1 MLPEKALPPTRASA
15 LKNKTVAEAKHR
27 LITEL
32 SPTSPSPQLDA
43 DCILQWVLDCDR
55 THLLLRR
62 NELLTEE
69 QAAAVE
75 DALSRRAT
83 GFPIAYI
90 TGRKEF
96 FGLDFFVTP
105 AVLIPKPDT
114 ELLVEQ
120 TIAAVREKCR
130 GAASGAAGKKIRVCD
145 MCTGSGC
152 VGISVLRALTEDD
165 VILSGAEESSR
176 QARNGNGTAE
186 DKDSAA
192 RTEISLTLV
201 DISEDALSVAKKN
214 AERLLH
220 EREKRRGCTQMDAD
234 GTSVLRKSS
243 ADSSTYSSTI
253 SFVRSNLF
261 ERVPG
266 QFDFIVTNPPYVPH
280 TEAQALL
287 RDGRS
292 EPLLALDGDVTE
304 DGGWSGTEDGLALI
318 RRLVPDAYAHLV
330 SGGMLLMETGEYNA
344 EETAELFAR
353 AGFCDIR
360 IERDLSGQMRD
371 VIGRKAR

>member
-1 MLPEKALPPTRASA
+1 MTL
-15 LKNKTVAEAKHR
+15 AEAKHR

-83 GFPIAYI
+83 GLPIAYI

-96 FGLDFFVTP
+96 FGHDFFVTP

-120 TIAAVREKCR
+120 AISAIREKL
-130 GAASGAAGKKIRVCD
+130 AEQAYASDSECHPNRRAGSDSPCHNRKTISVCD

-152 VGISVLRALTEDD
+152 VGISVLRALTEDG
-165 VILSGAEESSR
+165 VILTGAEESSR
-176 QARNGNGTAE
+176 QARNGNGAAE
-186 DKDSAA
+186 DKDSATQTDIDA
-192 RTEISLTLV
+192 TRTGISLTLV

-214 AERLLH
+214 ADRLLP
-220 EREKRRGCTQMDAD
+220 
-234 GTSVLRKSS
+234 S
-243 ADSSTYSSTI
+243 ADSAAI

-304 DGGWSGTEDGLALI
+304 DGSWSGTEDGLALI
-318 RRLVPDAYAHLV
+318 RRLVPEAYAHLV
-330 SGGMLLMETGEYNA
+330 PGGMLLMETGEYNA

-353 AGFCDIR
+353 AGFRDIR

-371 VIGRKAR
+371 VIGRK

>member
-1 MLPEKALPPTRASA
+1 M
-15 LKNKTVAEAKHR
+15 KNKTVAEAKHR

-75 DALSRRAT
+75 DALSKRAT

-120 TIAAVREKCR
+120 TIAAVHEKCR
-130 GAASGAAGKKIRVCD
+130 GAASGAAGKQIRVCD

-165 VILSGAEESSR
+165 VILTGAEESSR

-186 DKDSAA
+186 DKDSATQTDIDA
-192 RTEISLTLV
+192 TRTGISLTLV

-214 AERLLH
+214 AERLLP
-220 EREKRRGCTQMDAD
+220 
-234 GTSVLRKSS
+234 S
-243 ADSSTYSSTI
+243 ADSAAI

-261 ERVPG
+261 ERVSG

-280 TEAQALL
+280 TEAHALL

-330 SGGMLLMETGEYNA
+330 PGGMLLMETGEYNA

-353 AGFCDIR
+353 AGFRDIR

-371 VIGRKAR
+371 VIGRKMR

>member
-1 MLPEKALPPTRASA
+1 MTL
-15 LKNKTVAEAKHR
+15 AEAKHR

-83 GFPIAYI
+83 GLPIAYI

-96 FGLDFFVTP
+96 FGHDFFVTP

-130 GAASGAAGKKIRVCD
+130 GAASGAVGKKIRVCD

-152 VGISVLRALTEDD
+152 VGLSVLRTLAGE
-165 VILSGAEESSR
+165 R
-176 QARNGNGTAE
+176 TA
-186 DKDSAA
+186 A
-192 RTEISLTLV
+192 LTLV

-214 AERLLH
+214 AERLLP
-220 EREKRRGCTQMDAD
+220 
-234 GTSVLRKSS
+234 S
-243 ADSSTYSSTI
+243 ADSAAI

-318 RRLVPDAYAHLV
+318 RRLVPEAYAHLV
-330 SGGMLLMETGEYNA
+330 PGGMLLMETG
-344 EETAELFAR
+344 
-353 AGFCDIR
+353 
-360 IERDLSGQMRD
+360 
-371 VIGRKAR
+371 